1 SAGPDRRGGPRAPAA
16 GRRAVHDHA
25 VAPGVRLCRRT
36 ARTESVVRID
46 RPAVVRPRAV
56 HCARRLHG
64 GRADGSPRRAQPRAR
79 AARRG
84 AGGGAGLRP
93 PRPAVRPLRDA
104 LPPRAPAGLRHALLL
119 APLLV
124 PRSPRRRCRLP
135 AFAAAAVFGAIGG
148 VLAVV
153 PTGLADPLLAYWT
166 HSGNLVFMLL
176 LGGFD
181 HFLGPVLGALV
192 FILLQDSVMSLTSYW
207 RFVFGAIL
215 AVIVIFF
222 PRGLMGL
229 LDARRAAASCP

>member
-1 SAGPDRRGGPRAPAA
+1 MKYVLLFVGTMEDQERFDSMPSEEMAA
-16 GRRAVHDHA
+16 GMKAAERWFEEYSRAGKIVGGEQLKGPQT
-25 VAPGVRLCRRT
+25 VTTVRFEHHRT
-36 ARTESVVRID
+36 ALGIGV
-46 RPAVVRPRAV
+46 
-56 HCARRLHG
+56 
-64 GRADGSPRRAQPRAR
+64 
-79 AARRG
+79 
-84 AGGGAGLRP
+84 
-93 PRPAVRPLRDA
+93 
-104 LPPRAPAGLRHALLL
+104 
-119 APLLV
+119 
-124 PRSPRRRCRLP
+124 RRCRL
-135 AFAAAAVFGAIGG
+135 AALVVAAVFGAIGG
-148 VLAVV
+148 VLLVV

-229 LDARRAAASCP
+229 LDARRAAAS